1 MGDFRKLPGLLLIG
15 LAAAV
20 LIYPVLHEM
29 GHVLTTVLWGGR
41 VVQLQLRPPASVLC
55 CFSSVNTDGQVIA
68 GLGGMLLP
76 FLLTIS
82 VRPTGI
88 SGRLICL
95 YMQGICALSFL
106 ISAVSAL
113 LFLCGRSFPGE
124 DMTGVLRLQP
134 HCGDL
139 YLAGSLLLTAISA
152 ADFAIVKELDAA
164 WAHSAHQ
171 NRMALVIQWYR
182 WYRRRREK

>member
-1 MGDFRKLPGLLLIG
+1 MGDFQKLPGLLLIG

-152 ADFAIVKELDAA
+152 ADI
-164 WAHSAHQ
+164 
-171 NRMALVIQWYR
+171 ALRHPIHTLSVYLLGDGQTSSISGA
-182 WYRRRREK
+182 